1 MRCLCR
7 VPPKCEF
14 IGAIFYIEN
23 LLTIMEYFKEKV
35 IIMGKVWDKENL
47 KRFKKALV
55 EGICRRLER
64 DK

>member
-1 MRCLCR
+1 
-7 VPPKCEF
+7 
-14 IGAIFYIEN
+14 
-23 LLTIMEYFKEKV
+23 MEYSKEKV

-55 EGICRRLER
+55 EGISRRLER